1 MDFASLP
8 EKRWVIDMGNTG
20 QVNAL
25 EISSLSVGYGSRV
38 VLQDISLNIRA
49 GEIFALIGPN
59 GAGKTTLIKSISG
72 VIPLTA
78 GAVLVQGRD
87 LQKLSPTQR
96 ATYLAVVPQAR
107 NLPESYSV
115 WQTVLMGR
123 TPYLGWLGRPTK
135 RDEERVAWALQRT
148 DTGTLAERRIG
159 ELSGGEQQRV
169 LLARALAQDTPIL
182 LLDEPTAHLDLKHQS
197 GLLEL
202 VRDLSHSNVLA
213 VLMVLHDLN
222 HVSMFADRVGLLVD
236 GGLKAIG
243 SPREVLSQDL
253 LQEIYQVSLRVIS
266 HPESG
271 VPLVYLD
278 GKNREAEASRDRGEY
293 NAGAV

>member
-1 MDFASLP
+1 M
-8 EKRWVIDMGNTG
+8 ENTSKD
-20 QVNAL
+20 NAL

-49 GEIFALIGPN
+49 GEVFALIGPN

-72 VIPLTA
+72 VIPLTT
-78 GAVLVQGRD
+78 GAVFVRGKD
-87 LQKLSPTQR
+87 LKKLSPSQR

-107 NLPESYSV
+107 NLPGNYSV

-123 TPYLGWLGRPTK
+123 TPYLGWLGKPSS
-135 RDEERVAWALQRT
+135 RDEERVDWALQRT
-148 DTGTLAERRIG
+148 ETTSLAERPIG

-182 LLDEPTAHLDLKHQS
+182 LLDEPTTHLDLKHQS

-202 VRDLSHSNVLA
+202 VRDLSHNNVLA
-213 VLMVLHDLN
+213 VLMAVHDLN
-222 HVSMFADRVGLLVD
+222 HVSMFADRVGLLLD
-236 GGLKAIG
+236 GGLKAVG
-243 SPREVLSQDL
+243 SPRDVLNQEL
-253 LQEIYQVSLRVIS
+253 LQEVYQVSLRVIS
-266 HPESG
+266 HPEYG

-278 GKNREAEASRDRGEY
+278 GQNREAEASRDRGEY
-293 NAGAV
+293 KAGAV

>member
-1 MDFASLP
+1 MDFTSLP

-59 GAGKTTLIKSISG
+59 GAGKTTLIKSVSG

-78 GAVLVQGRD
+78 GKVLVRGRD
-87 LQKLSPTQR
+87 LQKLSPSQR

-107 NLPESYSV
+107 NLPENYSV

-123 TPYLGWLGRPTK
+123 TPYLGWLGRPGS
-135 RDEERVAWALQRT
+135 RDEERVVWALQRT
-148 DTGTLAERRIG
+148 ETFTLAERRIG

-236 GGLKAIG
+236 GGLKAVG

-253 LQEIYQVSLRVIS
+253 LQEVYQVSLRVIS

-271 VPLVYLD
+271 APLVYLD
-278 GKNREAEASRDRGEY
+278 GQNK
-293 NAGAV
+293 